1 MTFHEKQN
9 VHIDTDNEEW
19 GRVAG
24 NGTIEIVYEEDK
36 EALVSIAI
44 QGAFAGILV
53 PFNDI
58 HPR

>member
-1 MTFHEKQN
+1 MSFKEKQN

-19 GRVAG
+19 GRVCG
-24 NGTIEIVYEEDK
+24 YGTIEIVYEEDK

-44 QGAFAGILV
+44 QGSFAGILV

>member
-1 MTFHEKQN
+1 MTLKEQQL

-36 EALVSIAI
+36 EALVSIEV
-44 QGAFAGILV
+44 QGSFTGILV